1 MNDADLTVH
10 VLERLW
16 WLGKQA
22 GIEELLFCYA
32 KMQKLSGLTERGT

>member
-1 MNDADLTVH
+1 MNDADL
-10 VLERLW
+10 EQLW

-32 KMQKLSGLTERGT
+32 KMQKLTGLTECRT